1 MSKKSLLSQLPR
13 PMLKKAINV
22 LEHALEE
29 NERESSK
36 NERMEK
42 SPTNESC
49 EQISFVESRDV
60 CTMKEL
66 VTWAQANYPN
76 EEGISL
82 SIIKEKSDR
91 KDYSY
96 LIYLVW
102 CIEDKPLFSE
112 KYKSMAIYCN
122 RFDDELYETFGNN
135 NIITLE

>member
-22 LEHALEE
+22 LENALEE
-29 NERESSK
+29 NERETSN
-36 NERMEK
+36 NERTEK
-42 SPTNESC
+42 LSTNESS
-49 EQISFVESRDV
+49 EQISVVESRIV
-60 CTMKEL
+60 YTMKEL
-66 VTWAQANYPN
+66 VTWAQANYPD
-76 EEGISL
+76 EDGISL

-102 CIEDKPLFSE
+102 CRDEKPLFSE

-135 NIITLE
+135 DIIILE

>member
-22 LEHALEE
+22 LENALEE
-29 NERESSK
+29 NGRESSRT
-36 NERMEK
+36 ERK
-42 SPTNESC
+42 GGVSAKESS
-49 EQISFVESRDV
+49 EQISVVESRNV
-60 CTMKEL
+60 CTMAEM

-82 SIIKEKSDR
+82 SIIKERSDR

-102 CIEDKPLFSE
+102 CREDKPLFSD

-122 RFDDELYETFGNN
+122 RLDDELYETFGNN
-135 NIITLE
+135 DIITLE